1 MPKFIELQHQCMD
14 YAEKKEIIRID
25 QEFEKIKKRLGTF
38 VLRVDVSEK
47 FRKIEKEI
55 WEELALKLEKK
66 FFD

>member
-1 MPKFIELQHQCMD
+1 MD